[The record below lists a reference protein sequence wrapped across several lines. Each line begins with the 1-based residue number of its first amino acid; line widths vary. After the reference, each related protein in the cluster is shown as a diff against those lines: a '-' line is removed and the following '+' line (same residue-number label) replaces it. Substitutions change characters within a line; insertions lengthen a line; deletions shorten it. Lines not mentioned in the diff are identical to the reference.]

1 MKTNWRDFRRRRK
14 TYIIEWFHLCRKSG
28 LIFVSERTNK
38 RPHHQF
44 IHRIYKEVQS
54 SRIQANFSRAPAGM
68 YCVATPIMPNGH
80 IRSCPGRAARQER
93 VLFIGT
99 QFSILYTS
107 MYSPA
112 VLVLA
117 TAESQS
123 AQMQKPELKNAFQLY
138 LFPQFSK
145 SGKTLPIQ
153 PANEWPQVIL

>member
-14 TYIIEWFHLCRKSG
+14 TYIIEWFHLCRKSVF
-28 LIFVSERTNK
+28 LHSRYHSERTNK

-80 IRSCPGRAARQER
+80 MRSCPGRAARQ
-93 VLFIGT
+93 
-99 QFSILYTS
+99 
-107 MYSPA
+107 